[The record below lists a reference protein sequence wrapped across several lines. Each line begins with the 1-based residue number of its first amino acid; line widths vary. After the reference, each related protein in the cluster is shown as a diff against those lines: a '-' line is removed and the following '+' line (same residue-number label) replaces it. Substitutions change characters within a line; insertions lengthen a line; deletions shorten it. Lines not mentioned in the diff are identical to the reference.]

1 MKKGFL
7 LSKPAPKTASTSST
21 TQVTPTSVLKSIPF
35 DRFHDVIVDF
45 LALHIGTNITSL
57 FGSITTTARGALG
70 DFLYK
75 NKDQLVPRE
84 LLAQRFSNDGSS
96 HLIAQFLATLFNIFL
111 LDDEYR
117 EIFLMDSEFRRALEI
132 ASKQTPD
139 IENLGDP
146 MHQSDTSM
154 NFDAPDTNSVGSL
167 DDVDDELLA
176 TPLRNITP
184 NPVTPLTKSQKRS
197 AKKKARKE
205 KKKVLQ
211 LQTPSGLDE
220 KVVPTFSAKSPEFTP
235 SKPSGLRTVTF
246 NQSIL
251 SPPST
256 PYKQQLKRDS
266 KPQSTPIDNGKKVKQ
281 KETDNNLKNGNVII
295 TGYIPQDQEQ
305 AQLLDL
311 VVYDIP
317 AKWDNYTLL
326 ANLGRW
332 GKVISV
338 STRVHKKYLS
348 ARVRLI
354 PDHECLKCY
363 NGGDW
368 TVNLGGIPVR
378 WFPASWNLSER
389 KQREKFQ
396 AVVYNLPDDMTD
408 ASLFP
413 NGRPHQFLLDSG
425 IKSFK
430 LVKEVDGSRKLIGY
444 FDTWDHVSTRI
455 NNPQLWNDVR
465 ISWCRYSTPTSRIYV
480 NLLELAMQTNLH
492 GHLKGLIFLFQVLIL
507 TTARTIKI
515 KPLNLDVLPRRSI
528 TQEPTSL
535 RSRM

>member
-21 TQVTPTSVLKSIPF
+21 TQVTPTSVLKSVPS

-45 LALHIGTNITSL
+45 LALHIGSIVPL
-57 FGSITTTARGALG
+57 FGSLTPMTRGALG
-70 DFLYK
+70 NFLYK
-75 NKDQLVPRE
+75 HRDQLVPRE
-84 LLAQRFSNDGSS
+84 LLAQRFDNVESS
-96 HLIAQFLATLFNIFL
+96 HLIAHFLVTLFNIFL
-111 LDDEYR
+111 LDDEHR
-117 EIFLMDSEFRRALEI
+117 EIFLVDSEFRRALEI

-139 IENLGDP
+139 MGNLGDS

-154 NFDAPDTNSVGSL
+154 NFDGSDTNSVEL
-167 DDVDDELLA
+167 FDDEILA
-176 TPLRNITP
+176 TPPRNVTP
-184 NPVTPLTKSQKRS
+184 IPVTPLTKSQKRS

-205 KKKVLQ
+205 KKKGLQ
-211 LQTPSGLDE
+211 LQTPSGLNE
-220 KVVPTFSAKSPEFTP
+220 QTVPTFSAESPEYTP
-235 SKPSGLRTVTF
+235 SKPSGSRTVTF

-266 KPQSTPIDNGKKVKQ
+266 KPQSTPIDNGKKLKQ
-281 KETDNNLKNGNVII
+281 KETDNKLKNGNVII

-311 VVYDIP
+311 VVYDIL

-378 WFPASWNLSER
+378 
-389 KQREKFQ
+389 
-396 AVVYNLPDDMTD
+396 
-408 ASLFP
+408 
-413 NGRPHQFLLDSG
+413 
-425 IKSFK
+425 
-430 LVKEVDGSRKLIGY
+430 
-444 FDTWDHVSTRI
+444 
-455 NNPQLWNDVR
+455 
-465 ISWCRYSTPTSRIYV
+465 
-480 NLLELAMQTNLH
+480 
-492 GHLKGLIFLFQVLIL
+492 
-507 TTARTIKI
+507 
-515 KPLNLDVLPRRSI
+515 
-528 TQEPTSL
+528 
-535 RSRM
+535 

>member
-7 LSKPAPKTASTSST
+7 LSKPALKTASTSYT
-21 TQVTPTSVLKSIPF
+21 TQITPTSATKSPLF
-35 DRFHDVIVDF
+35 ERFHDVIIVF
-45 LALHIGTNITSL
+45 LSKNTKRYPEL
-57 FGSITTTARGALG
+57 FSSIIAPDSSAING
-70 DFLYK
+70 FLSIH
-75 NKDQLVPRE
+75 KDQVVPME
-84 LLAQRFSNDGSS
+84 QLSQHISEY
-96 HLIAQFLATLFNIFL
+96 HCYPTIAQFFATFLNLFL
-111 LDDEYR
+111 LDDENQA
-117 EIFLMDSEFRRALEI
+117 IFFMDSKIRREWEAY
-132 ASKQTPD
+132 ANKQSPNMED
-139 IENLGDP
+139 LGDP
-146 MHQSDTSM
+146 MHQSDASM
-154 NFDAPDTNSVGSL
+154 NFDVFDTKSIGSL
-167 DDVDDELLA
+167 DDELLA
-176 TPLRNITP
+176 TPPRNITP
-184 NPVTPLTKSQKRS
+184 IPVTPLTKSQKRS

-205 KKKVLQ
+205 KQKLQ
-211 LQTPSGLDE
+211 LQTPSELDE
-220 KVVPTFSAKSPEFTP
+220 HVVPTFSTESPEYTP
-235 SKPSGLRTVTF
+235 SKPSGSRTVTL
-246 NQSIL
+246 NKSTL

-266 KPQSTPIDNGKKVKQ
+266 KPQSTPIDNGKKLKQ

-295 TGYIPQDQEQ
+295 TRYISQDQEQ

-311 VVYDIP
+311 VVYDIL

-354 PDHECLKCY
+354 PDHKCLKCY

-368 TVNLGGIPVR
+368 TVNLGGIPIR

-413 NGRPHQFLLDSG
+413 NGRPHKFLLDSG

-430 LVKEVDGSRKLIGY
+430 IVKEVDGSRKLIGY

-455 NNPQLWNDVR
+455 NNPQLWNNVR
-465 ISWCRYSTPTSRIYV
+465 ISWCCYSTP
-480 NLLELAMQTNLH
+480 NFKKL
-492 GHLKGLIFLFQVLIL
+492 
-507 TTARTIKI
+507 
-515 KPLNLDVLPRRSI
+515 RRSARI
-528 TQEPTSL
+528 GNAEKFLKTTHGSNFSFLGSNTNNCKNDHNKTPKSG
-535 RSRM
+535 RSTKKIDHSRND